1 MDQMFKFD
9 FAVNKFNRFIKNLKK
24 KNIKFMI
31 SSEGKMNIVIVDVK
45 ITSYIDDNNLHKMGV
60 FIIYYNGNKY
70 IDYEILD
77 KPFSDILDEFI
88 NGYKYAPTNDIK
100 IYSGSN
106 INLKLLQRNR

>member
-1 MDQMFKFD
+1 
-9 FAVNKFNRFIKNLKK
+9 
-24 KNIKFMI
+24 
-31 SSEGKMNIVIVDVK
+31 
-45 ITSYIDDNNLHKMGV
+45 MGV

-88 NGYKYAPTNDIK
+88 NGYKCAPTNDIK